1 MGVGKST
8 DVARETLLDLEIPLK
23 IAVRVRISERINLG
37 ISSAATRDF
46 SIVVLSSSQGKCPR
60 VLYAE

>member
-46 SIVVLSSSQGKCPR
+46 SIVVLSSS
-60 VLYAE
+60 